1 MQLITYPKY
10 EVYSA
15 SKLLLLRLFVTL
27 LSCMILW
34 TNAEESK
41 SFFNTLVVFSLSQ
54 LLYIL
59 SIKCNDKIRQIF
71 SWISLAVILGII
83 FLSVVGLMGVA
94 SIVNTDVGFVIAFI
108 KPGKLVPLFGS
119 EGFVI
124 TIAFGLMFLYTIEWA
139 TGWFAKKSDDVEIQK
154 ADTDFAIDEERRD

>member
-1 MQLITYPKY
+1 MTTKKVQVITYSKY

-15 SKLLLLRLFVTL
+15 SKLLLLRIFVTL
-27 LSCMILW
+27 LSCVILW
-34 TNAEESK
+34 TNAEESR

-54 LLYIL
+54 LSYIL
-59 SIKCNDKIRQIF
+59 SIKCNDKIRQLF
-71 SWISLAVILGII
+71 SWISLAVILVITFI
-83 FLSVVGLMGVA
+83 SVVGLMGVA

-124 TIAFGLMFLYTIEWA
+124 SIAFGLLLLYTIE
-139 TGWFAKKSDDVEIQK
+139 
-154 ADTDFAIDEERRD
+154 

>member
-1 MQLITYPKY
+1 MTIDFYIDKLLYCSYIEGERLLTTKKVQVITYSKY

-15 SKLLLLRLFVTL
+15 SKLLLLRIFVTL
-27 LSCMILW
+27 LSCVILW
-34 TNAEESK
+34 TNAEESR

-54 LLYIL
+54 LSYIL
-59 SIKCNDKIRQIF
+59 SIKCNDKIRQLF
-71 SWISLAVILGII
+71 SWISLAVILVITFI
-83 FLSVVGLMGVA
+83 SVVGLMGVA

-124 TIAFGLMFLYTIEWA
+124 SIAFGLLLLYTIE
-139 TGWFAKKSDDVEIQK
+139 
-154 ADTDFAIDEERRD
+154 